1 MFDDVVQFIQE
12 IYKTK
17 GFIPLHTPSFIGNEK
32 KYLNECIDSTFV
44 SSIGSFVDRFEEK
57 IADYVGAK
65 FAIATCNG
73 TSALHIALLL
83 AEVDNDTEVI
93 TQPITFV
100 ATCNAISYCGA
111 QPIFID
117 VDRDTMGLSPK
128 ALEDFLKAN
137 AKIHKNQCLNI
148 NTGKIIK
155 ACVPM
160 HTFGQPCR
168 IAEIKTI
175 CDKYHICLIEDA
187 AESLGSMHKN
197 LHTGTFGK
205 MGVMSF
211 NGNKIIT
218 AGGGGCIITNDET
231 LAKRAKHLTTTAKVP
246 HKWNFIHDMVGYNYR
261 MPNINAAL
269 LLAQLEN
276 LDSFVFKK
284 RELALIYTDFFHK
297 SSYSFIKE
305 IEDNCS
311 NYWLN
316 SIILRDKQQ
325 RDMFLDETNSKN
337 VMTRP
342 IWTMMNNL
350 VMFKSSQCGDL
361 SNSEWLQD
369 RVVNLPS
376 SSHY

>member
-1 MFDDVVQFIQE
+1 
-12 IYKTK
+12 
-17 GFIPLHTPSFIGNEK
+17 
-32 KYLNECIDSTFV
+32 
-44 SSIGSFVDRFEEK
+44 
-57 IADYVGAK
+57 
-65 FAIATCNG
+65 
-73 TSALHIALLL
+73 
-83 AEVDNDTEVI
+83 
-93 TQPITFV
+93 
-100 ATCNAISYCGA
+100 
-111 QPIFID
+111 
-117 VDRDTMGLSPK
+117 
-128 ALEDFLKAN
+128 
-137 AKIHKNQCLNI
+137 
-148 NTGKIIK
+148 
-155 ACVPM
+155 
-160 HTFGQPCR
+160 
-168 IAEIKTI
+168 
-175 CDKYHICLIEDA
+175 LIEDA
-187 AESLGSMHKN
+187 AESLGSTHKN

-218 AGGGGCIITNDET
+218 AGGGGCIITDDET
-231 LAKRAKHLTTTAKVP
+231 LARRAKHLTTTAKVP
-246 HKWNFIHDMVGYNYR
+246 HKWNFIHDMAGYNYR

-305 IEDNCS
+305 IEDNYS

-350 VMFKSSQCGDL
+350 VMFKSSQCGNL